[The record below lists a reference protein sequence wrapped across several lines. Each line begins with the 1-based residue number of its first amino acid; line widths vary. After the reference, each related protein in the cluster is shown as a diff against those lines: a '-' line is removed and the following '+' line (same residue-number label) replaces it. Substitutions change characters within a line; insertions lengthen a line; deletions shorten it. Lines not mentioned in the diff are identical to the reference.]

1 MTIKHELKTLLWP
14 GLVTLLPIGL
24 GLSLWSRL
32 PEKLPTHWNVA
43 GVPDQY
49 ADKLFVVVGIPLL
62 MLIVGF
68 GMYMALV
75 FSQKANANPNANPKV
90 SHLIKWLAPL
100 LTLLLQPLSLFWG
113 LGYQL
118 NIGVLVVAFL
128 GVIFIWLGNYI
139 PKTTRNRMVGFRLP
153 TSLNNAENWRR
164 TNRVGGI
171 MMVIAGVVML
181 IGALLGFLSN
191 LFLIGAIIM
200 ALVLVIMIPTGYSLY
215 LAKK

>member
-1 MTIKHELKTLLWP
+1 MTIKHELKALLWP

-24 GLSLWSRL
+24 GVSLWSRL

-49 ADKLFVVVGIPLL
+49 ADKLFVVIGIPLL

-75 FSQKANANPNANPKV
+75 FSQKANENPKV
-90 SHLIKWLAPL
+90 SYLIKWLAPM
-100 LTLLLQPLSLFWG
+100 LTLILQPLSLFWG
-113 LGYQL
+113 LGYHL

-139 PKTTRNRMVGFRLP
+139 PKTTRNRMVGFRFP
-153 TSLNNAENWRR
+153 TSLNNAENWRQ
-164 TNRVGGI
+164 TNRIGGI
-171 MMVIAGVVML
+171 MMVIAGIVML
-181 IGALLGFLSN
+181 IGALLGFISN
-191 LFLIGAIIM
+191 LFLIGAVVM
-200 ALVLVIMIPTGYSLY
+200 ALVLIIVIPTGYSLY